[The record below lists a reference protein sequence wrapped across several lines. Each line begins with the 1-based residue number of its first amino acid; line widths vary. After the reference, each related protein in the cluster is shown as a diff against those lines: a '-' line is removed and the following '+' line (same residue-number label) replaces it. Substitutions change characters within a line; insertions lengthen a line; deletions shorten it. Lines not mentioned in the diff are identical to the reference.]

1 MKRFFSLA
9 AALLMAAVAMAQAPE
24 EIISRMEEEMD
35 RHEQDGVVMTVDM
48 KIPIVGTTST
58 LTYIL
63 GDKMRAEFSVMNRKF
78 ILWSDGQTSWEYNVA
93 DNELKISPAD
103 ASSSS
108 GDTEMFSGITDGYD
122 VSIKKETPDAWVI
135 LCRKSRDN
143 KDKDAPKTMDLVVAK
158 GSFRPLSLSARM
170 SGVTMTMR
178 DISFG
183 VTERQVTF
191 DMSDC
196 PGAKV
201 VEK

>member
-63 GDKMRAEFSVMNRKF
+63 GDKVRAEFSVMNRKF
-78 ILWSDGQTSWEYNVA
+78 IIWSDGQTSWEYNVA

-108 GDTEMFSGITDGYD
+108 GDTEMFSGITNGYD

-196 PGAKV
+196 TGSKV

>member
-24 EIISRMEEEMD
+24 DIISRMEEEMD

-63 GDKMRAEFSVMNRKF
+63 GDKVRAEFSVMNRKF
-78 ILWSDGQTSWEYNVA
+78 IIWSDGQTSWEYNVA